1 MVVPHSAPLGS
12 CFAPFGSSPYVCN
25 FKHSLLCVFLL
36 NNVCVLYYYC
46 YATALLPSPSL
57 STPLPHL
64 LPSATPICPT
74 PPTLPPSLP
83 PILPPQSYHKRSIT
97 ASVCPTPAF
106 QDLSLKKLAQP
117 HLLVCAPSNA
127 GVDEIV
133 RRLLAE
139 GLVVDTHQWRQ
150 QQAQQVEL

>member
-36 NNVCVLYYYC
+36 NIVCVL
-46 YATALLPSPSL
+46 LLCSASFSL
-57 STPLPHL
+57 PLH
-64 LPSATPICPT
+64 PT
-74 PPTLPPSLP
+74 PPPPSLCNLYLPHSPRPSLP
-83 PILPPQSYHKRSIT
+83 PFLPPQSYHKRSIT